1 MQAKGIIM
9 NLAVKVSVDLEN
21 LIQRLSVKEKIKLAH
36 ELERQTRRE
45 RWTPL
50 LNRIQKKTAKNR
62 LSEKEIVALVK
73 ETRKELRGKSRH

>member
-1 MQAKGIIM
+1 M
-9 NLAVKVSVDLEN
+9 NLAVKVPVDLEN
-21 LIQRLSVKEKIKLAH
+21 LIQQLSVKDKIKLAH

-50 LNRIQKKTAKNR
+50 LNRIQKRTAKNR

-73 ETRKELRGKSRH
+73 ETRRELRGKSRH